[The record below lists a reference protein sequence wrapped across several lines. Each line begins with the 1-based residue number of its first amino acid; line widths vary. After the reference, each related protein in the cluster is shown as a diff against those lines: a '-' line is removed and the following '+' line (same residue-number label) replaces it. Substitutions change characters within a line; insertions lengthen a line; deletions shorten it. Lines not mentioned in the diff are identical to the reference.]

1 MPLTRLSLS
10 NPAAVC
16 VGIALIVLMGI
27 LAFTRLPI
35 QLFPDT
41 ERPQVNIA
49 TFWRSASPLEME
61 SEIVEP
67 QEQLLTGLPGLEE
80 MRVFTNEGAAFI
92 NLTFALETDMTQT
105 AIEISNRLSQL
116 PPLPRDAVGPNVGG
130 FGGDAQQS
138 LIWFFVQAP
147 WPVFGSHS

>member
-49 TFWRSASPLEME
+49 TFWRSAFS
-61 SEIVEP
+61 
-67 QEQLLTGLPGLEE
+67 LLPNTCGNTMLARIPRITITRATTTGGS
-80 MRVFTNEGAAFI
+80 
-92 NLTFALETDMTQT
+92 ALK
-105 AIEISNRLSQL
+105 
-116 PPLPRDAVGPNVGG
+116 
-130 FGGDAQQS
+130 GD
-138 LIWFFVQAP
+138 WF
-147 WPVFGSHS
+147 